1 MLETLARTLASVS
14 GAHPIRV
21 AIDGVDAAGKTT
33 LADELVSPVRALGRT
48 VIRASVDDFHNPREI
63 RYRLGRD
70 SAEGY
75 FLDSFDLAS
84 ITSKL
89 LEPLGPG
96 GSRRFQRRAFDY
108 RIDAPVDSP
117 WEEAEPD
124 ALLLFDGI
132 FLQRHELR
140 DHFELTIFVDA
151 PFEVTVARMVARNGS
166 DPHVDHPSNRRYLDG
181 QRLYLARCSPRE
193 RADIVVDNRDLGHP
207 RIVCDEVS
215 SPNPLPRSLP

>member
-14 GAHPIRV
+14 RAHPIRV

-33 LADELVSPVRALGRT
+33 LADELVSPMRALGRT

-108 RIDAPVDSP
+108 RIDAPVDSL

-132 FLQRHELR
+132 FLQRPELS
-140 DHFELTIFVDA
+140 DCFELTIFLDV
-151 PFEVTVARMVARNGS
+151 PFEVTVARMVARDGS
-166 DPHVDHPSNRRYLDG
+166 PPGVEDPGNRRYVGG
-181 QRLYLARCSPRE
+181 QRIYLVECRPRE
-193 RADIVVDNRDLGHP
+193 RANLVVDNRDPQAPQLVRDDLTRGGP
-207 RIVCDEVS
+207 A
-215 SPNPLPRSLP
+215 L